1 MAAAPAPTIRER
13 ALRIG
18 AALAAAVAIY
28 YAVRLALNIADTLMR
43 PANSGWVEV
52 LLILFLPLFLGL
64 AALTV
69 AGILLARYAWRGR
82 FFR

>member
-18 AALAAAVAIY
+18 AALAASIAFF
-28 YAVRLALNIADTLMR
+28 YAVRLALEIAGTLMR
-43 PANSGWVEV
+43 PAVSGWVEV